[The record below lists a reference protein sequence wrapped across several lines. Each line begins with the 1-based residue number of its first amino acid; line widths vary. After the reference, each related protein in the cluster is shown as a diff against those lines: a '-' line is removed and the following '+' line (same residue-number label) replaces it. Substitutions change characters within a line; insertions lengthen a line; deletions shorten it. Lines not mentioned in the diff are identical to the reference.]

1 MYGYFCIGFMK
12 FVLRSKRRNIDN
24 TPLKWQGFSIWKKK
38 IFWREHYNC
47 PKKLDEKN
55 SVQQLLLQ
63 FSRSAA
69 SIEIFI

>member
-47 PKKLDEKN
+47 PKKLDEKKN
-55 SVQQLLLQ
+55 KPHKTKIFQKQRIQ
-63 FSRSAA
+63 FGN
-69 SIEIFI
+69 